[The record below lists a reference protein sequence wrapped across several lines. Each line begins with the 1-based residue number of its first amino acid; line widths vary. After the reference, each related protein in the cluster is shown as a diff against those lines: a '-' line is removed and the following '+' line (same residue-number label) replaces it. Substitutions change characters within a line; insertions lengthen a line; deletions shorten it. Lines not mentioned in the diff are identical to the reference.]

1 MKKLN
6 KKRIIMAGVAVI
18 VLVVAIIGIGKSLAD
33 PKSGYLKDKKVEG
46 LSFENASIEYK
57 KKLSTFTVEVYN
69 ENKDT
74 FKVKS
79 IDIILK
85 DDKDN
90 KITLNQKINDL
101 ESKEGRKIIIDKID
115 YDLSNYTKVSYKLNK

>member
-90 KITLNQKINDL
+90 KSKYKPKLKTKISTEPKSFN
-101 ESKEGRKIIIDKID
+101 ESEFEEDEKEEH
-115 YDLSNYTKVSYKLNK
+115 L